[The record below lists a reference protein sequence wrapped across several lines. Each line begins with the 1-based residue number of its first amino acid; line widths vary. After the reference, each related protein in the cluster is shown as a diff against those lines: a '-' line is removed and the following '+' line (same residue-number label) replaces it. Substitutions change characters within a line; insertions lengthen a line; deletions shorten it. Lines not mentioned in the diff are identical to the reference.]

1 MVLSEVFDRFVDGSP
16 ITVMVRATLEN
27 VFSQERIDKL
37 FDQTAVRQRT
47 NELLFSTV
55 VDLMSS
61 VVCRVRPS
69 VHAAY
74 QSREDIQTS
83 VKALYDKLRRIE
95 PATSQALV
103 RDTAQRMGA
112 IVRRTSGALPA
123 LLPGYRVLIA
133 DGNHFPATER
143 RLKGLR
149 GQNVAPL
156 PGHAVVLLDPAWM
169 LAVNVFPCPDGHA
182 SERTL
187 LPPLLETLRSKD
199 LLVAD
204 RNFCTTNFLW
214 DIADRKAFFLIR
226 QHASSLKCELMGRC
240 KAVGR
245 IATGLVYEQPL
256 RIFGRNGQT
265 RTIRRVT
272 IVLDKPT
279 TNGDREIHVLTN
291 LPAKVSALKAAELYQ
306 QRWSVEGVFQ
316 EIEAQLNSE
325 IDTLAYPQAA
335 LFGFC
340 LALVSYNVLSVVKSA
355 MRGAHGHERIQKEFS
370 NYYVA
375 HEVSGMWL
383 GMGLLLPAHYWEERF
398 ATLTPSQMAVFLLRC
413 ARKVN
418 LKAFR
423 KHPRGPKKKSAK
435 KSSKKGRKHVATQH
449 VLDQRSRPLA
459 KKMTA
464 SKGWGKP

>member
-1 MVLSEVFDRFVDGSP
+1 MILSEVFDRFVDGSP
-16 ITVMVRATLEN
+16 TTVMVRATLEN
-27 VFSQERIDKL
+27 VLSQQRLDEL
-37 FDQTAVRQRT
+37 FNETAVRQRT

-74 QSREDIQTS
+74 QSRQDIKTS

-95 PATSQALV
+95 PNMSQALV

-112 IVRRTSGALPA
+112 IVHRTHGALPEP
-123 LLPGYRVLIA
+123 LPGYRVLIA

-143 RLKGLR
+143 RLKEFR

-156 PGHAVVLLDPAWM
+156 PGHAVALLDPALM
-169 LAVNVFPCPDGHA
+169 LAVDVFLCPDGHA

-187 LPPLLETLRSKD
+187 LPPLLATLRAKD
-199 LLVAD
+199 LLLAD
-204 RNFCTTNFLW
+204 RNFCTTSFLW

-226 QHASSLKCELMGRC
+226 QHASSLKCELVGRR
-240 KAVGR
+240 KVVGR
-245 IATGLVYEQPL
+245 ITTGRVYEQPL

-265 RTIRRVT
+265 RTIRRIT

-279 TNGDREIHVLTN
+279 TNGDHEIHILTN
-291 LPAKVSALKAAELYQ
+291 LPAKVSALNAATLYQ

-316 EIEAQLNSE
+316 EMEAHLNSE

-340 LALVSYNVLSVVKSA
+340 LALVAYNVLSVTKSA
-355 MRGAHGHERIQKEFS
+355 LRGAHGHERIQKEFS
-370 NYYVA
+370 NYYLA

-383 GMGLLLPAHYWEERF
+383 GMTMILPAKYWEERF
-398 ATLTPSQMAVFLLRC
+398 ATQTPSQMAVFLLRC

-418 LKAFR
+418 LKAYR
-423 KHPRGPKKKSAK
+423 KHPRGPKQMPPTKP
-435 KSSKKGRKHVATQH
+435 SKKGRKHVATQRI
-449 VLDQRSRPLA
+449 LDQRHCPLA
-459 KKMTA
+459 KK
-464 SKGWGKP
+464 

>member
-1 MVLSEVFDRFVDGSP
+1 MMLSEVFDKFAEGSP

-27 VFSQERIDKL
+27 VLSQERLDTL
-37 FDQTAVRQRT
+37 FDETAVRQRT

-74 QSREDIQTS
+74 QSREDIKTS
-83 VKALYDKLRRIE
+83 VKALYDKLKRVE
-95 PATSQALV
+95 PSVSQALV
-103 RDTAQRMGA
+103 RDTAQRLGA
-112 IVRRTSGALPA
+112 IVRRTWGASSA

-143 RLKGLR
+143 RLKELR

-156 PGHAVVLLDPAWM
+156 PGHAVVVLDPALM
-169 LAVNVFPCPDGHA
+169 LAIDVFPCTDGHA

-187 LPPLLETLRSKD
+187 LPSLLATLRAKD
-199 LLVAD
+199 LLLSD

-226 QHASSLKCELMGRC
+226 QHASSLKCELVGRR
-240 KAVGR
+240 KVVGR
-245 IATGLVYEQPL
+245 IATGLVYEQAL
-256 RIFGRNGQT
+256 RILGRNGQM
-265 RTIRRVT
+265 RTIRRIT
-272 IVLDKPT
+272 ILLDKPT

-316 EIEAQLNSE
+316 EMEAHLNSE

-340 LALVSYNVLSVVKSA
+340 LALVSYNVLSVVRSA
-355 MRGAHGHERIQKEFS
+355 MRGAHGHERIQNEFS

-383 GMGLLLPAHYWEERF
+383 GMAMLLPVSYWEERF
-398 ATLTPSQMAVFLLRC
+398 ASQTPSQMAVFLLRC

-423 KHPRGPKKKSAK
+423 KHPRGPKRPPAIKP
-435 KSSKKGRKHVATQH
+435 SKKGRKHVATQRIIN
-449 VLDQRSRPLA
+449 QRNRRLA
-459 KKMTA
+459 EN
-464 SKGWGKP
+464 